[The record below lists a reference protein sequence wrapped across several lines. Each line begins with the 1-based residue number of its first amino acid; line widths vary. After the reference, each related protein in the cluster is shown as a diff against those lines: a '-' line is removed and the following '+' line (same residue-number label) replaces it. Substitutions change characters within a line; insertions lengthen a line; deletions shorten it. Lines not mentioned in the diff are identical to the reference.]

1 MTYVMIPYPTHSWML
16 TCAFSYLPALFAC
29 VRPTRQENVS
39 SLDLSKF
46 LRLNGARKIGIGT
59 SFALPVVS
67 KWGVTFVI
75 VFYTRD
81 KIQVK
86 SWLVGSPFS
95 SICGVVLVFRGS
107 RVMIQVG
114 LPLR

>member
-1 MTYVMIPYPTHSWML
+1 MDAHTL
-16 TCAFSYLPALFAC
+16 ACLLALFARVC
-29 VRPTRQENVS
+29 PTRQENVS

-81 KIQVK
+81 KIQVGR
-86 SWLVGSPFS
+86 LVRSFALRR
-95 SICGVVLVFRGS
+95 VVL
-107 RVMIQVG
+107 
-114 LPLR
+114 